1 MLPVELSKEKIA
13 NIRKKIEKKN
23 SIFAQKRYLDS
34 MFLPS
39 RIIGREAEAEKLLQY
54 ILDLK
59 DGFVVPFISVYGR
72 SGSGKTTVVKFV
84 CENLFDIV
92 SFRFVNLRKAKT
104 VFGCA
109 NLILSELGFA
119 NLKSAQGMNKA
130 IDSMEGKILEILKKE
145 NKKFFVLALDE
156 YDVIFSD
163 PRGRPSDF
171 VYKLLT
177 LEENLRE
184 KGFWLCIITVSNN
197 ALADN
202 DLDDRVKSR
211 MGNSEIFFEPYGE
224 EDVFNILRDRAKKAF
239 VKKTDDS
246 VLQHSAK
253 LSTDVH
259 GDARRALDL
268 LRVAAELSDG
278 TKVTKADI
286 EKAVDFIQKD
296 RISIIISNAA
306 LHQRIVIAAICA
318 GSLLSEN
325 AWNST
330 SSIYERYKKYVGKNT
345 EPLSYRRVA
354 DLLVEIKNSGLVESR
369 TISKGRG
376 GYGTEYKLKISPD
389 MVGPQVNEKWWNEL
403 VSNKKAHE
411 ADVKYRKSLS
421 DLSSSSS
428 YKLLRKSLD
437 RHSEENW
444 NKKLGLDI

>member
-1 MLPVELSKEKIA
+1 VELNSKKIA
-13 NIRKKIEKKN
+13 EIRKKVQKQN
-23 SIFAQKRYLDS
+23 SIFKDKRYLDS
-34 MFLPS
+34 LFLPS
-39 RIIGREAEAEKLLQY
+39 KIIGREKQAEQLIQY
-54 ILDLK
+54 INSLK
-59 DGFVVPFISVYGR
+59 QGLLVPVISVYGR
-72 SGSGKTTVVKFV
+72 SGTGKSTVVRFV
-84 CENLFDIV
+84 CKNLSDILCF
-92 SFRFVNLRKAKT
+92 SFVNLRKAKT

-145 NKKFFVLALDE
+145 NKKFFVLVLDE

-224 EDVFNILRDRAKKAF
+224 DDVFNILRDRAKKAF

-253 LSTDVH
+253 LSTDDH

-330 SSIYERYKKYVGKNT
+330 SSIFERYKKYVEKNT
-345 EPLSYRRVA
+345 EPLSYRRIA

-403 VSNKKAHE
+403 VSNKKAHK

-437 RHSEENW
+437 RQSEENW

>member
-1 MLPVELSKEKIA
+1 MELDSEKIA
-13 NIRKKIEKKN
+13 EIRKKLQKQN
-23 SIFAQKRYLDS
+23 SIFKDKRYLDS
-34 MFLPS
+34 LFLPS
-39 RIIGREAEAEKLLQY
+39 KIIGRAKQAEQLIQY
-54 ILDLK
+54 INSLK
-59 DGFVVPFISVYGR
+59 QGLLVPVISVYGR
-72 SGSGKTTVVKFV
+72 SGTGKSTVVRFV
-84 CENLFDIV
+84 CKNLLDILCF
-92 SFRFVNLRKAKT
+92 SFVNLRKAKT

-130 IDSMEGKILEILKKE
+130 IDSMEGRILEILKKE

-163 PRGRPSDF
+163 PRGKPSDF

-184 KGFWLCIITVSNN
+184 KGFWLCIITISNN

-211 MGNSEIFFEPYGE
+211 MGNSEIFFEPYGQV
-224 EDVFNILRDRAKKAF
+224 DVFNILRDRAQKAF
-239 VKKTDDS
+239 VKKIDGS
-246 VLQHSAK
+246 VLQHCAK
-253 LSTDVH
+253 LSTDDH

-278 TKVTKADI
+278 TKVTKDDI
-286 EKAVDFIQKD
+286 EKAVDIIQKD
-296 RISIIISNAA
+296 RISTIISNAA
-306 LHQRIVIAAICA
+306 LHQRVVIAAICA
-318 GSLLSEN
+318 CSLLSEN

-330 SSIYERYKKYVGKNT
+330 SSIYERYKKYVGKDKK
-345 EPLSYRRVA
+345 PLSYRRVV

-369 TISKGRG
+369 TLSKGRG

-389 MVGPQVNEKWWNEL
+389 MVGPQVNEKWWSEM
-403 VSNKKAHE
+403 VSNKKAYE
-411 ADVKYRKSLS
+411 ADVKYRRSLR
-421 DLSSSSS
+421 DLSTSNS
-428 YKLLRKSLD
+428 YRLLRKQVDSL
-437 RHSEENW
+437 SEKSW

>member
-1 MLPVELSKEKIA
+1 MELDSEKIA
-13 NIRKKIEKKN
+13 EIRKKLQKQN
-23 SIFAQKRYLDS
+23 SIFKDKRYLDS
-34 MFLPS
+34 LFLPS
-39 RIIGREAEAEKLLQY
+39 KIIGRAKQAEQLIQY
-54 ILDLK
+54 INSLK
-59 DGFVVPFISVYGR
+59 QGLLVPVISVYGR
-72 SGSGKTTVVKFV
+72 SGTGKSTVVRFV
-84 CENLFDIV
+84 CKNLSDILCF
-92 SFRFVNLRKAKT
+92 SFVNLRKAKT

-130 IDSMEGKILEILKKE
+130 IDSMEGRILEILKKE

-163 PRGRPSDF
+163 PRGKPSDF

-184 KGFWLCIITVSNN
+184 KGFWLCIITISNN

-211 MGNSEIFFEPYGE
+211 MGNSEIFFEPYGQV
-224 EDVFNILRDRAKKAF
+224 DVFNILRDRAQKAF
-239 VKKTDDS
+239 VKKIDGS
-246 VLQHSAK
+246 VLQHCAK
-253 LSTDVH
+253 LSTDDH

-278 TKVTKADI
+278 TKVTKDDI
-286 EKAVDFIQKD
+286 EKAVDIIQKD
-296 RISIIISNAA
+296 RISTIISNAA
-306 LHQRIVIAAICA
+306 LHQRVVIAAICA
-318 GSLLSEN
+318 CSLLSEN

-330 SSIYERYKKYVGKNT
+330 SSIYERYKKYVGKDKK
-345 EPLSYRRVA
+345 PLSYRRVV

-369 TISKGRG
+369 TLSKGRG

-389 MVGPQVNEKWWNEL
+389 MVGPQVNEKWWSEM
-403 VSNKKAHE
+403 VSNKKAYE
-411 ADVKYRKSLS
+411 ADVKYRRSLR
-421 DLSSSSS
+421 DLSTSNS
-428 YKLLRKSLD
+428 YRLLRKQVDSL
-437 RHSEENW
+437 SEKSW